1 MKKFAAYITITIV
14 ILQIIAGVIVGMAV
28 NQAEADQIKASNIW
42 MLLNATQWAFA
53 FTVIAMLTTGLYRQ
67 LTLVVVMLWVGKLI
81 DELFFD
87 PTIISWNDI
96 LNFAIGENVALVLI
110 TIHLTKK
117 TMYANHPR

>member
-1 MKKFAAYITITIV
+1 M

-117 TMYANHPR
+117 NNVCKSHQITMNGMLGL